1 MSTRMDG
8 ILQPSLFS
16 SSTLRM
22 DVLVAKNN
30 RYRMLSEKLPWL
42 RLGEVANKHRSRHVD
57 LDLGRPLDLR
67 LHLGAFI
74 SQGMNHWTDRETEEM
89 VALNAGV
96 RLLCGLEQSFDTIDH
111 TSIETFRSQLGPEGA
126 EELNRIIVQT
136 AQRAGFT
143 DAKLCSS
150 DTTVQEAPIAYPTEV
165 GHMKNIADKL
175 VGIGAKIGAGVSQGL
190 KALAERARKTFREI
204 RLFTRGKKEQVI
216 QRKKKLS
223 GKLQQTVAK
232 MERMLRDEL
241 TKMGEKAQAKY
252 RPAVELYRKILS
264 QIREWHRT
272 GFHPDGKII
281 SLWLTDARAIGRG
294 KIGKATEFGRRWII
308 TRLTKGYIIGAVCKR
323 LGSGSDAILMP
334 EVLSHFERTMGE
346 DPKLVVYDRGGDGQK
361 NHRTL
366 KGKGIRNAIFRK
378 GKVSQPGL
386 GRNTAVKARRER
398 ALSEATIAT
407 IKHPRYGFTKPR
419 ARSSE
424 GCVLKGQMAIMGANL
439 MHLTRDW
446 AAARS

>member
-22 DVLVAKNN
+22 DVIIAKNN
-30 RYRMLSEKLPWL
+30 RYRVLAEKLPWL
-42 RLGEVANKHRSRHVD
+42 KLGEVANKHRSKHVD
-57 LDLGRPLDLR
+57 LNIGRPLDLR
-67 LHLGAFI
+67 LHLGAYI
-74 SQGMNHWTDRETEEM
+74 AQGMNHWTDRETEEM

-96 RLLCGLEQSFDTIDH
+96 RLLCGLEQSSDTTDH
-111 TSIETFRSQLGPEGA
+111 TSIETFRSQLGSVGA
-126 EELNRIIVQT
+126 EELNQIVVQIAQT
-136 AQRAGFT
+136 EGFT

-165 GHMKNIADKL
+165 GHMRNIANKL
-175 VGIGAKIGAGVSQGL
+175 VGIGAKIGTGISKKL
-190 KALAERARKTFREI
+190 KKLAEQARKTFREI
-204 RLFTRGKKEQVI
+204 RLFTRGKKEQAI
-216 QRKKKLS
+216 KRKKKLS
-223 GKLQQTVAK
+223 RDLQQTVAK
-232 MERMLRDEL
+232 MERALRQEL
-241 TKMGEKAQAKY
+241 AKLSEKAQAKY
-252 RPAVELYRKILS
+252 RPAMDLYCKMLS
-264 QIREWHRT
+264 QIRQWHRT
-272 GFHPDGKII
+272 GFHPNGKII

-294 KIGKATEFGRRWII
+294 KVGKDTEFGRRWII

-323 LGSGSDAILMP
+323 LGSGSDSILMP
-334 EVLSHFERTMGE
+334 EILSHFERTMGE
-346 DPKLVVYDRGGDGQK
+346 DPELMVYDRGGDGQK
-361 NHRTL
+361 NHRIL
-366 KGKGIRNAIFRK
+366 KDKGIRNAIFRK

-386 GRNTAVKARRER
+386 GRNTAAKARRER

-424 GCVLKGQMAIMGANL
+424 SCVLKGQMAIMGANL

-446 AAARS
+446 TAATC